1 MKTEPQSERYI
12 RARKK
17 VEDIKKFFGN
27 LLAYCIV
34 IPFLAYVNWK
44 TTNVAWVLI
53 PALAWGLGLALQGF
67 EVWGFQLLFGKNW
80 EARKIR
86 EFMSE
91 EA

>member
-1 MKTEPQSERYI
+1 M
-12 RARKK
+12 RARKR
-17 VEDIKKFFGN
+17 VEAIKNFFGN
-27 LLAYCIV
+27 LLAYCMV

-44 TTNVAWVLI
+44 TSEVAWVLI
-53 PALAWGLGLALQGF
+53 PALAWGLGLTLQGLK
-67 EVWGFQLLFGKNW
+67 VWGFQLLFGKHW